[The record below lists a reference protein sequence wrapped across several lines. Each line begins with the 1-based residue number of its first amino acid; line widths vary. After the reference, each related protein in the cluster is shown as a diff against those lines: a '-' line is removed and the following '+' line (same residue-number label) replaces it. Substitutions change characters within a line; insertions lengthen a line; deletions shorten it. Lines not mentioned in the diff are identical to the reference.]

1 MPEEEKMSNN
11 NTVNLQT
18 LVGQVLSTSRPLSI
32 DANDGTVYEARR
44 RNPQPTDIALPQGT
58 QFVAQ
63 GIEKG
68 RLLGAIEGLGV
79 VKFHPNHLPESGSQ
93 YGMKKAPSPVAIAQ
107 QAWGQTTRA
116 SGIAAAVAQ
125 DPELQALAAKVAA
138 KKKEQEMSKLR
149 ESEKARL
156 LAELAAL
163 DGNDDNN
170 ESSFEA
176 QVEAEML
183 EQQA

>member
-1 MPEEEKMSNN
+1 MSNN
-11 NTVNLQT
+11 NTVNLST
-18 LVGQVLSTSRPLSI
+18 LVGQVLTTTRALSI

-68 RLLGAIEGLGV
+68 RLLGAIDGLGV
-79 VKFHPNHLPESGSQ
+79 VKFHPNHLPESGTQ
-93 YGMKKAPSPVAIAQ
+93 YGMKKAPSQAGVAQ
-107 QAWGQTTRA
+107 QAWGQTARQ
-116 SGIAAAVAQ
+116 SGLAPLVAA

-163 DGNDDNN
+163 EGNDEEIAAAI
-170 ESSFEA
+170 ES
-176 QVEAEML
+176 QVDEHLA
-183 EQQA
+183 